1 METKDTIITNLFM
14 AICSNDFNYLEKLL
28 IEYPLLISATMP
40 LNYLAK
46 VHEWL
51 AIYCE
56 KKDADIP
63 GYITTAIKIYLK
75 CTLIDWSIQSK
86 SFESFK
92 ILLILNAPFG
102 ENAYCEAISE
112 LETNN
117 DDRWLRLL
125 LENKKNDIP
134 FNALSYSLANSGIK
148 SFYLLRSF
156 GGNIYSIGTGT
167 IVKDNV
173 QFEYGLLGVA
183 HTMEQVMILIDLHV
197 PLHSGD
203 FIFRLQNICMDL
215 EIFGFLLEKFTKEF
229 QYSRKMLELFDI
241 KNGRFVINKVVA
253 NLVDSL
259 MWHII
264 GKKVWKKT
272 LHAYI
277 DNALIDKFPSLQIL
291 SFNSLRNNNKSF
303 LCDNLFCDSVF

>member
-1 METKDTIITNLFM
+1 MEEKDTIITNLFI
-14 AICSNDFNYLEKLL
+14 AIRSNDFNYLEELL
-28 IEYPLLISATMP
+28 KEHPLLVSATMP
-40 LNYLAK
+40 LNYLVK

-51 AIYCE
+51 AIYH
-56 KKDADIP
+56 KRKDADIP
-63 GYITTAIKIYLK
+63 EYIKTAIKIYLTW
-75 CTLIDWSIQSK
+75 TLIDWSIQSK

-92 ILLILNAPFG
+92 LLLTLGSPFG
-102 ENAYCEAISE
+102 ENAYCDAIRE

-117 DDRWLRLL
+117 DDRWLKVL

-156 GGNIYSIGTGT
+156 GGNIYGTDIGN
-167 IVKDNV
+167 VLKDNM

-215 EIFGFLLEKFTKEF
+215 EIFGFLLKKFTEEF

-253 NLVDSL
+253 DLVNSL
-259 MWHII
+259 MWHIV

-272 LHAYI
+272 LHTYI

-291 SFNSLRNNNKSF
+291 AFNSLKNNSKSF
-303 LCDNLFCDSVF
+303 LCDGIF